1 MKIYT
6 HLTTDERVVLM
17 LMQGQGL
24 SLRSISR
31 HLGRHPSTLSRELRR
46 NSPTR
51 HYNVI
56 QT

>member
-6 HLTTDERVVLM
+6 HLTTDERVILM